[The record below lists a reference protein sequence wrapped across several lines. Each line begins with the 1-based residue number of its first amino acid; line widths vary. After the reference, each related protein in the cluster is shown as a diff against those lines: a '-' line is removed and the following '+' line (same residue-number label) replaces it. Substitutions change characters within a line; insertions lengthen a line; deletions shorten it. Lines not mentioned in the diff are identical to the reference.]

1 MALVPNE
8 KSLAQDSY
16 SALLGEVKERIR
28 SAQYAALRAVNLE
41 LLSLYWDIGRLIGQ
55 RQQGETWGRAVVEN
69 LAKDLRTEFPGV
81 SGFSAANLW
90 RIKQF
95 YEAYAKDEKLAP
107 LVREISWT
115 KNLVILE
122 QCKDSAE
129 RQFYLERTKQFGWTK
144 NVLIHQIENKTF
156 EKTLLNQTNFEVAL
170 PEHIRNQAK
179 LAVKDE
185 YTFDFLELAD
195 EHSERQLEQAILAR
209 VEPFLLEMGGMFSF
223 VGSQYRL
230 EVGGKE
236 YFIDLLLFHR
246 RLRLLVAI
254 DLKIGEF
261 QPEHVGK
268 MQFYLA
274 VLDDTVRLEGE
285 NPSIG
290 ILICKSKDRTIVEY
304 ALKESSKPIGVAT
317 YRIVTSVP
325 NELRNDLP
333 TPEQISKLLEE

>member
-1 MALVPNE
+1 M
-8 KSLAQDSY
+8 
-16 SALLGEVKERIR
+16 
-28 SAQYAALRAVNLE
+28 RAVNLE
-41 LLSLYWDIGRLIGQ
+41 LLSLYWDIGRLIGE

-69 LAKDLRTEFPGV
+69 LAKDLRAEFPGV
-81 SGFSAANLW
+81 GGFSAANLW

-246 RLRLLVAI
+246 RLRLAADDGAYVFVNLPLGNYIVDASAPELKLPQTQKISLKAGSQQLNLRLQVASTS
-254 DLKIGEF
+254 
-261 QPEHVGK
+261 QQV
-268 MQFYLA
+268 
-274 VLDDTVRLEGE
+274 TVRDNAGAAVSTDPASNAGALVLRGDDLQALSDDPDDLAADLQALAG
-285 NPSIG
+285 PSAG
-290 ILICKSKDRTIVEY
+290 
-304 ALKESSKPIGVAT
+304 
-317 YRIVTSVP
+317 P
-325 NELRNDLP
+325 NGG
-333 TPEQISKLLEE
+333 

>member
-1 MALVPNE
+1 
-8 KSLAQDSY
+8 
-16 SALLGEVKERIR
+16 
-28 SAQYAALRAVNLE
+28 
-41 LLSLYWDIGRLIGQ
+41 
-55 RQQGETWGRAVVEN
+55 VVEN
-69 LAKDLRTEFPGV
+69 LAKDLRAEFPGV
-81 SGFSAANLW
+81 GGFSAANLW

-129 RQFYLERTKQFGWTK
+129 RQFYLERTKQFGWAK

-170 PEHIRNQAK
+170 PAHIRNQAK

-185 YTFDFLELAD
+185 YTFDFLELAA

-230 EVGGKE
+230 EVGGKQ

-246 RLRLLVAI
+246 RLRLLVALNLALSRHGHSKNGASKCTAGFSCI
-254 DLKIGEF
+254 SPPACWSFPPDTGTF
-261 QPEHVGK
+261 RRNT
-268 MQFYLA
+268 LA
-274 VLDDTVRLEGE
+274 VGSSDGQPAISRPHRRLIVSLIPAPFEMRFSQRGISAHQGRTA
-285 NPSIG
+285 PSSTRRSARPAHTG
-290 ILICKSKDRTIVEY
+290 CRAVFRPG
-304 ALKESSKPIGVAT
+304 LKP
-317 YRIVTSVP
+317 VP
-325 NELRNDLP
+325 
-333 TPEQISKLLEE
+333 